1 MPMPLQFFRFFSR
14 ELSQDIVLNTK
25 KRNFWLTQPFFAFAL
40 IVVVDVVVFFQCL
53 SSLSMIGKPL
63 ETKGCITN
71 CIIRLMANNLDTV
84 CQ

>member
-1 MPMPLQFFRFFSR
+1 MPLQFFRFFKFFF
-14 ELSQDIVLNTK
+14 LNKKTK
-25 KRNFWLTQPFFAFAL
+25 HQPFFAFAL
-40 IVVVDVVVFFQCL
+40 IVVVDVVFFQCL

-71 CIIRLMANNLDTV
+71 CIIRLMAINLDTV

>member
-1 MPMPLQFFRFFSR
+1 MPLQFFRFFSR

-25 KRNFWLTQPFFAFAL
+25 KTKHQPFFAFAL
-40 IVVVDVVVFFQCL
+40 IVVVDVVFFQCL
-53 SSLSMIGKPL
+53 SSLSMIGKTL

-71 CIIRLMANNLDTV
+71 CIIRLMAINLDTV

>member
-1 MPMPLQFFRFFSR
+1 MPLQFFRFFSR
-14 ELSQDIVLNTK
+14 ELSQDSFKHKKTK
-25 KRNFWLTQPFFAFAL
+25 HQPFFAFAL
-40 IVVVDVVVFFQCL
+40 IVVVDVVFFQCL

-63 ETKGCITN
+63 ETKGCVTN